1 MQCIYRRQPIINRS
15 CRYVF
20 LFGLVLWNWW
30 TSWTAMMMTQ
40 RNPLPGFS
48 ATGGGIPPSLLE
60 HTVQVWRY
68 DPGESKGVSTC
79 FQPSITGKGFVT
91 LFGHQPLTWFVITLT
106 QFAFRTTV
114 WLDIPWDLCTVRRPN
129 GSRNWCRTSPR
140 LWMNTSSPVFFRH
153 FTIFPFCTASL
164 FIA

>member
-106 QFAFRTTV
+106 QFVFRTTV
-114 WLDIPWDLCTVRRPN
+114 LADADNNRSMKLTLKSWIILKA
-129 GSRNWCRTSPR
+129 
-140 LWMNTSSPVFFRH
+140 SPVH
-153 FTIFPFCTASL
+153 ASSGWKRSINL
-164 FIA
+164 KIAGDNM